1 MDKKGID
8 FKQIVRDIGKN
19 EILLPDFQRKF
30 VWTNEEQQKKIV
42 ASVLARMPIG
52 SILLLDSKPNEY
64 SSKAIGS
71 RKTID
76 ISNIEGKV
84 EFLLD
89 GQQRITVLTNVFSNA
104 IHDSCTKV
112 SELISPSLKRRFFL
126 RIPKWKKSRE
136 EEDLFGVHE
145 LVFKYQ
151 NPDSEDPEFL
161 TGNIMPFIEVETFLA
176 DDKSPTNPKTEL
188 STTLDEYCYIHNE
201 DGYLIPLFL
210 LIPLDNNKMKSVL
223 RLKTIIHNIAFKIK
237 DEIVDEF
244 ANKISDSDKNQFIKE
259 IFIDEDMKNNV
270 LNDNSL
276 FEPLVTEL
284 ADTWEE
290 ELKNYLD
297 ACIRNISLNQIIV
310 SESQRGRAIDIYENL
325 NRGGVSLSTF
335 DLIMARVAIVSK
347 DNFYE
352 RLVKN
357 INKKRQYPI
366 DVVPEVVKSRMKE
379 LLDKGKYNASIN
391 IGCYN
396 EDKNE
401 IVSTYIDV
409 FLNVLSLYCYNS
421 EYKYE
426 DFKID
431 NMKRDK
437 ILSLKPEQ
445 INQNC
450 ERVCTAIDRA
460 MFFFQTRCGIRSIQE
475 INYSLLIVLVATVFM
490 KDEWYKSVKMHKR
503 LEALYWLIL
512 FSGTYDKD
520 QNVRM
525 VSDLQQII
533 KTEIKECNE
542 EWLNALKGEVLN
554 ARFFSD
560 KEFLLMG
567 NVNIERYPKAVIK
580 NFFCQYL
587 LSQTYTDMFD
597 EHKTISVF
605 MDRADE
611 LEAHHIIP
619 LGSAKN
625 IGQSAKQLRK
635 KNDSIYN
642 SPLNFVYITREA
654 NKTILDASLSE
665 YVTKIT
671 RQAKS
676 RLHITAFTQ
685 MPDEDKTKGILS
697 DRFDSMQGDIKEHI
711 EQLIDQSK

>member
-8 FKQIVRDIGKN
+8 FKEIVWNIEENK
-19 EILLPDFQRKF
+19 ILLPDFQRKF
-30 VWTNEEQQKKIV
+30 VWTDEEQQKKIV

-71 RKTID
+71 RKTVD
-76 ISNIEGKV
+76 ISKLQDRV
-84 EFLLD
+84 KFLLD
-89 GQQRITVLTNVFSNA
+89 GQQRMTVLTNVFSNA
-104 IHDSCTKV
+104 IHDSCNKV

-126 RIPKWKKSRE
+126 RIPKWKKSKE

-151 NPDSEDPEFL
+151 HPDSEDPEFL
-161 TGNIMPFIEVETFLA
+161 TSNIMPFIEVETFLA
-176 DDKSPTNPKTEL
+176 DDKSPINPKTEL
-188 STTLDEYCYIHNE
+188 STTLDEYCYTHNK

-210 LIPLDNNKMKSVL
+210 LIPLDNNKRKSVL

-237 DEIVDEF
+237 DEIIDEF
-244 ANKISDSDKNQFIKE
+244 SNKISDFDKSKFIKE
-259 IFIDEDMKNNV
+259 IFITEDMKNNV
-270 LNDNSL
+270 LNDNLS
-276 FEPLVTEL
+276 FEQLVTEL

-290 ELKNYLD
+290 GLKSYLY
-297 ACIRNISLNQIIV
+297 ACIGNISLNEITV

-335 DLIMARVAIVSK
+335 DLIMARVAIVST

-357 INKKRQYPI
+357 INKKRRYPI
-366 DVVPEVVKSRMKE
+366 DVVPEVIKSRMKE
-379 LLDKGKYNASIN
+379 LLDKGKYNASVN
-391 IGCYN
+391 IDCYN

-409 FLNVLSLYCYNS
+409 FLNVLSLYCYNP

-437 ILSLKPEQ
+437 ILSLKPKQ
-445 INQNC
+445 IDQNC
-450 ERVCTAIDRA
+450 EKVCTAIDRA
-460 MFFFQTRCGIRSIQE
+460 MFFFQTRCGIRNIQE
-475 INYSLLIVLVATVFM
+475 VNYSLLIVLVATVFM
-490 KDEWYKSVKMHKR
+490 KDEWYTSVKMHKR
-503 LEALYWLIL
+503 LEALYWSVL

-525 VSDLQQII
+525 ISSLQQII
-533 KTEIKECNE
+533 KTERKECNE
-542 EWLNALKGEVLN
+542 KWLNSLKDEVLN
-554 ARFFSD
+554 AKFFSN

-567 NVNIERYPKAVIK
+567 DVNIERYPKAVIK

-587 LSQTYTDMFD
+587 LAQTYTDMFS
-597 EHKTISVF
+597 ENKTINVF
-605 MDRADE
+605 MDKVNE

-635 KNDSIYN
+635 KNNSIYN
-642 SPLNFVYITREA
+642 SPLNFVYITRES
-654 NKTILDASLSE
+654 NKKILDDPLSE

-671 RQAKS
+671 KQAKS
-676 RLHITAFTQ
+676 KLYITAFTQ
-685 MPDEDKTKGILS
+685 TSDEDKTKGILS